1 MAFCLSGLNWT
12 ECIFLSEKKKKHWK
26 WPAKWITGVQ
36 KSSKNK
42 AMNLFKHMPRESL
55 LLNRHSACLWKL
67 MDIRA
72 HISKVIYLQ
81 YWKTTLPHSLKPRL
95 THSKIFTS
103 WTVPVLFA
111 ASTFWHGRQISSL
124 SWLEMPDHSAIA
136 TGAVADPSEDATP
149 THSFNSWLF
158 LIISWS
164 SKLQGRWPRPQSK
177 QGWQFLQVWC
187 HKSHT
192 GSLWAFWIQV
202 LIHSVL
208 KIGSL

>member
-1 MAFCLSGLNWT
+1 M
-12 ECIFLSEKKKKHWK
+12 KKKTENGLKNESREYK
-26 WPAKWITGVQ
+26 NQAKTKQWIC
-36 KSSKNK
+36 SSTCRGKVY
-42 AMNLFKHMPRESL
+42 
-55 LLNRHSACLWKL
+55 CLTDTQLAFWKL

-81 YWKTTLPHSLKPRL
+81 YWKTTFPHSLKPHL

-177 QGWQFLQVWC
+177 QCWQFLQVWC
-187 HKSHT
+187 CHKNHSM
-192 GSLWAFWIQV
+192 GILDSGANSLCTEDWKFV
-202 LIHSVL
+202 N
-208 KIGSL
+208 